1 MNIELAI
8 EKRDQ
13 LKPLV
18 DEFNELNNIITAY
31 DLVITHLKKAKAK
44 GLTKRDLKH
53 KIRNF
58 DSLSVSQSQDLLD
71 NMIDKSIVEI
81 RDLETPSGRGRKRV
95 AYFYIGGDK

>member
-8 EKRDQ
+8 EKCDQ

>member
-1 MNIELAI
+1 MNIEFAI

-18 DEFNELNNIITAY
+18 DEFNELSNIINAY
-31 DLVITHLKKAKAK
+31 ELVITHLKKAKNK

-58 DSLSVSQSQDLLD
+58 DSLSASQSQDLLD
-71 NMIDKSIVEI
+71 NMIDKGIAEI
-81 RDLETPSGRGRKRV
+81 RELETPSGRGRKRV

>member
-18 DEFNELNNIITAY
+18 DEFNKLNNIITAY

-53 KIRNF
+53 KIRDF

-71 NMIDKSIVEI
+71 NMIDKGIVEI
-81 RDLETPSGRGRKRV
+81 RELETPSGRGRKRV

>member
-18 DEFNELNNIITAY
+18 DEFNKLNNIITAY

-44 GLTKRDLKH
+44 GSTKRDLKH

-81 RDLETPSGRGRKRV
+81 RELETPSGRGRKRV